1 MRFVWAVV
9 AFVLAAGLIAAG
21 IAQRTI
27 FMGPSTQ
34 EVSVAVEEPA
44 PYVLLDGDVLREHPG
59 SQTLLVR
66 GEGEIFAAYGRTADM
81 EAWLADASYNHV
93 TAGKGGELEA
103 ELIPAG
109 AAADGDDAT
118 ATPAPTES
126 PAPAE
131 TPVPSAT
138 PTEGGAAAEP
148 GRNPAGSDL
157 WLDSFTET
165 DALIVDKMQ
174 LPEGVSLI
182 IAYDGT
188 ADAPDDIVIS
198 WPLDTST
205 PLAGPLMAAGA
216 ALLLVGLVLYVLAI
230 RHQRRGRGPRRKG
243 PGPLPATEPIDV
255 AQLPPSER
263 AVIEGSAPAPGDAD
277 EASGGAP
284 AEGPDTAGVGREG
297 TDHAAGERS
306 SDRDRKTERR
316 ATTTDRRRRLLAL
329 PALAVTALLASGCSP
344 DSWPQFGEGTPSPS
358 PSATVIAPENQK
370 PPAVTEAQARRI
382 LQEVSTTLS
391 DADAA
396 MDIALAG
403 TRLDGPALTA
413 RTTEYALRTAL
424 PETPVPAAIPTDDV
438 EVVLPEA
445 TDRWPRTVLLL
456 SKNAGDDTVPP
467 VILTMTQQDPWSNY
481 KVTNMAE
488 MSADAVFPEV
498 AAPWLGTSL
507 VPDDSAFLSIPPSE
521 LATTFADI
529 VDAGETS
536 ASYGLFDEISQK
548 LAQSIRDSRQAV
560 VQNLADN
567 GAAETSQT
575 AFDIVPADSAPVSM
589 ATLDSGAIV
598 AVSLVDTE
606 SVTPT
611 SADAVIRF
619 GDNAQAKA
627 LTGVSESAKGVTT
640 KYEFQLFF
648 SVPSQGSTEQ
658 IRLLAVRQDLLSVEV
673 IK

>member
-1 MRFVWAVV
+1 VRFVWAVV

-21 IAQRTI
+21 IAQRTV

-34 EVSVAVEEPA
+34 ETTVAVEEPA

-59 SQTLLVR
+59 AQTLLVR
-66 GEGEIFAAYGRTADM
+66 GDGDIFAAYGRTADM

-93 TAGKGGELEA
+93 TVGKDGELDV
-103 ELIPAG
+103 ELMD
-109 AAADGDDAT
+109 AAAAGGDDEAT
-118 ATPAPTES
+118 DAPEATPAPE
-126 PAPAE
+126 E
-131 TPVPSAT
+131 TPAD
-138 PTEGGAAAEP
+138 GAEAPES
-148 GRNPAGSDL
+148 GRNPVGSDL
-157 WLDSFTET
+157 WLDSFTDT
-165 DALIVDKMQ
+165 DALIADMQ
-174 LPEGVSLI
+174 LPEGVSVLI
-182 IAYDGT
+182 AHDGT
-188 ADAPDDIVIS
+188 VDAPDDIVVS

-216 ALLLVGLVLYVLAI
+216 AVLLVGLVLYVLAI

-263 AVIEGSAPAPGDAD
+263 EAIEESSTTGSADGSAPAARAGDAD
-277 EASGGAP
+277 VVQGDGEKGSVGEGG
-284 AEGPDTAGVGREG
+284 TADDR
-297 TDHAAGERS
+297 RS
-306 SDRDRKTERR
+306 EMR
-316 ATTTDRRRRLLAL
+316 ATQPTRRRRMLAV
-329 PALAVTALLASGCSP
+329 PALALTALLATGCSA

-370 PPAVTEAQARRI
+370 PPAVTEAQAKRI
-382 LQEVSTTLS
+382 LQDVSATLS

-396 MDIALAG
+396 MDIDLAG

-413 RTTEYALRTAL
+413 RKTEYALRTAL
-424 PETPVPAAIPTDDV
+424 PDTAVPAAIPTDDV
-438 EVVLPEA
+438 EVMLPEA

-456 SKNAGDDTVPP
+456 SKSDGDDTVPP
-467 VILTMTQQDPWSNY
+467 VVLTMTQQDPWSNY
-481 KVTNMAE
+481 KVNNMAE

-507 VPDDSAFLSIPPSE
+507 VPDDSAFLSLPPGE
-521 LATTFADI
+521 LAATFSDV
-529 VDAGETS
+529 VDAGEQS
-536 ASYGLFDEISQK
+536 ASYGMFDEISQN
-548 LAQSIRDSRQAV
+548 LATSIRDSRQAV

-567 GAAETSQT
+567 GAAATSQT
-575 AFDIVPADSAPVSM
+575 AFDIAPADSAPVSM
-589 ATLDSGAIV
+589 TTLGSGAIV

-606 SVTPT
+606 TVTPT

-627 LTGVSESAKGVTT
+627 LTGVTESAKGVTT

-648 SVPSQGSTEQ
+648 SVPAQGSTEQ

>member
-66 GEGEIFAAYGRTADM
+66 GEGDIFAAYGRTADM
-81 EAWLADASYNHV
+81 QAWLADASYNHV
-93 TAGKGGELEA
+93 TAGNDGELES

-109 AAADGDDAT
+109 AITDGDGAT
-118 ATPAPTES
+118 ATPAPAES

-131 TPVPSAT
+131 TPVPSET
-138 PTEGGAAAEP
+138 PAEDGAAPEA

-188 ADAPDDIVIS
+188 ADAPDDITIS

-216 ALLLVGLVLYVLAI
+216 AMLLAGLVLYVLAI

-263 AVIEGSAPAPGDAD
+263 AAIETSPADATAD
-277 EASGGAP
+277 SDSSGAP
-284 AEGPDTAGVGREG
+284 AN
-297 TDHAAGERS
+297 AAGAGQED
-306 SDRDRKTERR
+306 SDDAAGADAPERDRKTERR
-316 ATTTDRRRRLLAL
+316 ATTTGRRRLLAL

-358 PSATVIAPENQK
+358 PSATVIAPDNQK
-370 PPAVTEAQARRI
+370 PPAVTESQARRI
-382 LQEVSTTLS
+382 LQEVSTTLA

-413 RTTEYALRTAL
+413 RTTEYALRTAV
-424 PETPVPAAIPTDDV
+424 PETPVPAVIPTDDV

-456 SKNAGDDTVPP
+456 SKSAGDDTVPP

-481 KVTNMAE
+481 KVTTMAE

-507 VPDDSAFLSIPPSE
+507 VPDDSAFLSLPPSE
-521 LATTFADI
+521 LAETFADI
-529 VDAGETS
+529 VDTGETS
-536 ASYGLFDEISQK
+536 ASYGLFDEISQN

-575 AFDIVPADSAPVSM
+575 AFDIIPADSAPVSM

-627 LTGVSESAKGVTT
+627 LTGVTESAKGVTT

-648 SVPSQGSTEQ
+648 SVPAQGSTEQ

>member
-21 IAQRTI
+21 IAQRTV

-34 EVSVAVEEPA
+34 ETSVAVEEPA

-59 SQTLLVR
+59 AQTLLVR
-66 GEGEIFAAYGRTADM
+66 GDGDIFAAYGRTADM
-81 EAWLADASYNHV
+81 EAWLADTSYNHV
-93 TAGKGGELEA
+93 SVGKDGELDV
-103 ELIPAG
+103 ELVDP
-109 AAADGDDAT
+109 AAAGDDEST
-118 ATPAPTES
+118 DDPEATPAPEET
-126 PAPAE
+126 PAE
-131 TPVPSAT
+131 D
-138 PTEGGAAAEP
+138 GAAAEA
-148 GRNPAGSDL
+148 GRSPVGSDL
-157 WLDSFTET
+157 WLDSFTDT
-165 DALIVDKMQ
+165 DALIADMQ
-174 LPEGVSLI
+174 LPEGVSLL
-182 IAYDGT
+182 IAHDGT
-188 ADAPDDIVIS
+188 ADAPDDIVVS

-216 ALLLVGLVLYVLAI
+216 AVLLVGLVLYVLGI

-263 AVIEGSAPAPGDAD
+263 KAIEESSTTVNDEDSTPADHAVDSENAPGDG
-277 EASGGAP
+277 ASGA
-284 AEGPDTAGVGREG
+284 ATEGDTAGDR
-297 TDHAAGERS
+297 RS
-306 SDRDRKTERR
+306 EMR
-316 ATTTDRRRRLLAL
+316 ATPPTRRRRMIAI
-329 PALAVTALLASGCSP
+329 PALALTALLATGCSA

-370 PPAVTEAQARRI
+370 PPAVTEAQAKRI
-382 LQEVSTTLS
+382 LQEVSATLS

-396 MDIALAG
+396 MDIDLAG

-413 RTTEYALRTAL
+413 RKTEYALRTAL
-424 PETPVPAAIPTDDV
+424 PDTAVPAAIPTDDV
-438 EVVLPEA
+438 EVMLPEA

-456 SKNAGDDTVPP
+456 SKSDGDDTVPP
-467 VILTMTQQDPWSNY
+467 VILTMTQQDPWSQY
-481 KVTNMAE
+481 KVNNMAE

-507 VPDDSAFLSIPPSE
+507 VPDDSAFLSLPPGE
-521 LATTFADI
+521 LAATFSDV
-529 VDAGETS
+529 VDAGEQS
-536 ASYGLFDEISQK
+536 ASYGLFDEISQN
-548 LAQSIRDSRQAV
+548 LAKSIRDSRQAV

-567 GAAETSQT
+567 GAAATSQT
-575 AFDIVPADSAPVSM
+575 AFDIAPADSAPVSM
-589 ATLDSGAIV
+589 TTLGSGAIV

-606 SVTPT
+606 TVTPT

-627 LTGVSESAKGVTT
+627 LTGVTESAKGVTT

-648 SVPSQGSTEQ
+648 SVPAQGSTEQ

>member
-21 IAQRTI
+21 IAQRTV

-34 EVSVAVEEPA
+34 ETSVAVEEPA
-44 PYVLLDGDVLREHPG
+44 PYVLMDGDVLREHPG
-59 SQTLLVR
+59 AQTLLVR
-66 GEGEIFAAYGRTADM
+66 GDGDIFAAYGRTADM

-93 TAGKGGELEA
+93 TVGKDGELDV
-103 ELIPAG
+103 ELVD
-109 AAADGDDAT
+109 AAAAGDDDTSTDAPE
-118 ATPAPTES
+118 ATPAPE
-126 PAPAE
+126 E
-131 TPVPSAT
+131 TPADD
-138 PTEGGAAAEP
+138 GAAVDA
-148 GRNPAGSDL
+148 GRSPVGSDL
-157 WLDSFTET
+157 WLDSFTDT
-165 DALIVDKMQ
+165 DALIADMQ
-174 LPEGVSLI
+174 LPEGVSLL
-182 IAYDGT
+182 IAHDGT
-188 ADAPDDIVIS
+188 ADAPDDIVVS

-216 ALLLVGLVLYVLAI
+216 AVLLVGLVLYVLGI

-263 AVIEGSAPAPGDAD
+263 KAIEESSSKASDTGTAPADHSEDAEAVQGNGAGGSATEDD
-277 EASGGAP
+277 
-284 AEGPDTAGVGREG
+284 
-297 TDHAAGERS
+297 AAG
-306 SDRDRKTERR
+306 DRKTEMR
-316 ATTTDRRRRLLAL
+316 ATPPPRRRRMIAI
-329 PALAVTALLASGCSP
+329 PALALTALLATGCSA

-370 PPAVTEAQARRI
+370 PPAVTEAQAKRI
-382 LQEVSTTLS
+382 LQDVSATLS

-396 MDIALAG
+396 MDIDLAG

-413 RTTEYALRTAL
+413 RKTEYALRTAV
-424 PETPVPAAIPTDDV
+424 PDTAVPAAIPTDDV
-438 EVVLPEA
+438 EVILPEA

-456 SKNAGDDTVPP
+456 SKSDGDDTVPP
-467 VILTMTQQDPWSNY
+467 VVLTMTQQDPWSNY
-481 KVTNMAE
+481 KVNNMAE

-507 VPDDSAFLSIPPSE
+507 VPDDSAFLSLPPGE
-521 LATTFADI
+521 LAATFSDV
-529 VDAGETS
+529 VDAGEQS
-536 ASYGLFDEISQK
+536 ASYGLFDEISQN
-548 LAQSIRDSRQAV
+548 LAKSIRDSRQAV

-567 GAAETSQT
+567 GAAATSQT
-575 AFDIVPADSAPVSM
+575 AFDIAPADSAPVSM
-589 ATLDSGAIV
+589 TTLGSGAIV

-606 SVTPT
+606 TVTPT

-627 LTGVSESAKGVTT
+627 LTGVTESAKGVTT

-648 SVPSQGSTEQ
+648 SVPAQGSTEQ

>member
-93 TAGKGGELEA
+93 TAGKDGELEA
-103 ELIPAG
+103 ELVPAG
-109 AAADGDDAT
+109 ATDDGDEPT
-118 ATPAPTES
+118 ASPAPTES
-126 PAPAE
+126 PAPVE
-131 TPVPSAT
+131 TPAPSAT
-138 PTEGGAAAEP
+138 PAEDGAAAET

-165 DALIVDKMQ
+165 DALIVDNMQ
-174 LPEGVSLI
+174 IPEGVSLI

-188 ADAPDDIVIS
+188 QDAPDDIAIS

-216 ALLLVGLVLYVLAI
+216 AMLLAGLVLYVLAI

-263 AVIEGSAPAPGDAD
+263 AAIEGSAADAP
-277 EASGGAP
+277 EASAPSGEGA
-284 AEGPDTAGVGREG
+284 DTAGAGSEG
-297 TDHAAGERS
+297 SDDAADAQS
-306 SDRDRKTERR
+306 PDRDRKSEMR

-370 PPAVTEAQARRI
+370 PPAVTESQAKRI

-424 PETPVPAAIPTDDV
+424 PETPVPAVIPTDDV

-456 SKNAGDDTVPP
+456 SKDAADDTVPP
-467 VILTMTQQDPWSNY
+467 VILTMTQQDPWSSY

-507 VPDDSAFLSIPPSE
+507 VPDDSAFLSLPPSE
-521 LATTFADI
+521 LAATFADI

-536 ASYGLFDEISQK
+536 ASYGLFDEISQN

-575 AFDIVPADSAPVSM
+575 AFDIIPADSAPVSM

-627 LTGVSESAKGVTT
+627 LTGVTESAKGVTT

>member
-34 EVSVAVEEPA
+34 EVSVAAEEPA
-44 PYVLLDGDVLREHPG
+44 PFVLMDGDVLREHPG
-59 SQTLLVR
+59 SQTLLIR

-81 EAWLADASYNHV
+81 QAWLADSSYNHV
-93 TAGKGGELEA
+93 TVGDDGDLDVDLVAAGS
-103 ELIPAG
+103 
-109 AAADGDDAT
+109 AADGDSSS
-118 ATPAPTES
+118 ES

-131 TPVPSAT
+131 TP
-138 PTEGGAAAEP
+138 AAAETP
-148 GRNPAGSDL
+148 APAETPADDGAAVESGRNPAGSDL

-165 DALIVDKMQ
+165 DTLIADNMQ

-188 ADAPDDIVIS
+188 ADAPDDIVVS

-216 ALLLVGLVLYVLAI
+216 AMLLVGLVLYVLAI

-243 PGPLPATEPIDV
+243 PGPLPATEPINV

-263 AVIEGSAPAPGDAD
+263 AALEDGTTTGVDDESDRAGDAHPED
-277 EASGGAP
+277 
-284 AEGPDTAGVGREG
+284 
-297 TDHAAGERS
+297 AAGPKS
-306 SDRDRKTERR
+306 SEHDQKAEMRVRPVN
-316 ATTTDRRRRLLAL
+316 RRRRLLAL
-329 PALAVTALLASGCSP
+329 PALAVTAVLASGCSP
-344 DSWPQFGEGTPSPS
+344 DSWPQLGEGTPSPS
-358 PSATVIAPENQK
+358 PSATVIAPDNQK
-370 PPAVTEAQARRI
+370 PPAVTEAQAKRI

-413 RTTEYALRTAL
+413 RTTEYALRTAV
-424 PETPVPAAIPTDDV
+424 PETPVPAALPTDDV

-456 SKNAGDDTVPP
+456 SKSADDDTVPP

-488 MSADAVFPEV
+488 MSADAVFPDV
-498 AAPWLGTSL
+498 AASWLGTSL
-507 VPDDSAFLSIPPSE
+507 VPDDSAFLSIPPAE
-521 LATTFADI
+521 LAATFADV
-529 VDAGETS
+529 VDAGEES
-536 ASYGLFDEISQK
+536 ASWGSFDPISQN

-575 AFDIVPADSAPVSM
+575 AFDIVPADSEPVSM
-589 ATLDSGAIV
+589 TTLDSGAIV
-598 AVSLVDTE
+598 AVSLIDTE

-611 SADAVIRF
+611 SADAVIRL
-619 GDNAQAKA
+619 GDANPQAKA
-627 LTGVSESAKGVTT
+627 LTGVTESAKGFTT

-648 SVPSQGSTEQ
+648 SVPAQGSTEQ
-658 IRLLAVRQDLLSVEV
+658 IRLMAVRQDLLSVEV

>member
-34 EVSVAVEEPA
+34 EVSVAAEEPA
-44 PYVLLDGDVLREHPG
+44 PFVLMDGDVLREHPG
-59 SQTLLVR
+59 SQTLLIR

-81 EAWLADASYNHV
+81 QAWLADSSYNHV
-93 TAGKGGELEA
+93 TVGDDGDLNVELVAAGS
-103 ELIPAG
+103 
-109 AAADGDDAT
+109 AADGDSSS
-118 ATPAPTES
+118 ES

-131 TPVPSAT
+131 TPAAAET
-138 PTEGGAAAEP
+138 PAPAETPADDGAAAES

-165 DALIVDKMQ
+165 DTLIADNMQ

-188 ADAPDDIVIS
+188 ADAPDDIVVS

-216 ALLLVGLVLYVLAI
+216 AMLLVGLVLYVLAI

-243 PGPLPATEPIDV
+243 PGPLPATEPINV

-263 AVIEGSAPAPGDAD
+263 AALEDGTTTGVDESDRAGDARPED
-277 EASGGAP
+277 EAGPKSSERDQK
-284 AEGPDTAGVGREG
+284 AEMRVRPVN
-297 TDHAAGERS
+297 
-306 SDRDRKTERR
+306 
-316 ATTTDRRRRLLAL
+316 RRRRLLAL
-329 PALAVTALLASGCSP
+329 PALAVTAVLASGCSP
-344 DSWPQFGEGTPSPS
+344 DSWPQLGEGTPSPS
-358 PSATVIAPENQK
+358 PSATVIAPDNQK
-370 PPAVTEAQARRI
+370 PPAVTEAQAKRI

-413 RTTEYALRTAL
+413 RTTEYVLRTAV
-424 PETPVPAAIPTDDV
+424 PETPVPAALPTDDV

-456 SKNAGDDTVPP
+456 SKSADDDTVPP

-488 MSADAVFPEV
+488 MSADAVFPDV
-498 AAPWLGTSL
+498 AASWLGTSL
-507 VPDDSAFLSIPPSE
+507 VPDDSAFLSIPPAE
-521 LATTFADI
+521 LAATFADV
-529 VDAGETS
+529 VDAGEES
-536 ASYGLFDEISQK
+536 ASWGLFDPISQN

-575 AFDIVPADSAPVSM
+575 AFDIVPADSEPVSM
-589 ATLDSGAIV
+589 TTLDSGAIV
-598 AVSLVDTE
+598 AVSLIDTE

-611 SADAVIRF
+611 SADAVIRL
-619 GDNAQAKA
+619 GDANPQAKA
-627 LTGVSESAKGVTT
+627 LTGVTESAKGFTT

-648 SVPSQGSTEQ
+648 SVPAQGSTEQ
-658 IRLLAVRQDLLSVEV
+658 IRLMAVRQDLLSVEV

>member
-21 IAQRTI
+21 IAQRTV

-34 EVSVAVEEPA
+34 ETSVAVEEPA

-59 SQTLLVR
+59 AQTLLVR
-66 GEGEIFAAYGRTADM
+66 GDGDIFAAYGRTADM

-93 TAGKGGELEA
+93 TVGKDGELDV
-103 ELIPAG
+103 ELVD
-109 AAADGDDAT
+109 AAAAGEDDADT
-118 ATPAPTES
+118 DAPEATPAPE
-126 PAPAE
+126 E
-131 TPVPSAT
+131 TPADD
-138 PTEGGAAAEP
+138 GAAAEA
-148 GRNPAGSDL
+148 GRSPVGSDL
-157 WLDSFTET
+157 WLDSFTDT
-165 DALIVDKMQ
+165 DALIADMQ
-174 LPEGVSLI
+174 LPEGVSLL
-182 IAYDGT
+182 IAHDGT
-188 ADAPDDIVIS
+188 ADAPDDIVVS

-216 ALLLVGLVLYVLAI
+216 AVLLVGLVLYVLGI

-263 AVIEGSAPAPGDAD
+263 KAIEESSTTETDRGSTPAEHAVDAENAQEGSAN
-277 EASGGAP
+277 
-284 AEGPDTAGVGREG
+284 EGDTAG
-297 TDHAAGERS
+297 
-306 SDRDRKTERR
+306 DRKSEMR
-316 ATTTDRRRRLLAL
+316 ATPTRKRRMFAV
-329 PALAVTALLASGCSP
+329 PALALTALLATGCSA
-344 DSWPQFGEGTPSPS
+344 DSWPQFGAGTPSPS

-370 PPAVTEAQARRI
+370 PPAVTEAQAKRI
-382 LQEVSTTLS
+382 LQDVSATLS

-396 MDIALAG
+396 MDIDLAG

-413 RTTEYALRTAL
+413 RKTEYALRTAL
-424 PETPVPAAIPTDDV
+424 PDTAVPAAIPTDDV
-438 EVVLPEA
+438 EVMLPEA

-456 SKNAGDDTVPP
+456 SKSDGDDTVPP
-467 VILTMTQQDPWSNY
+467 VVLTMTQQDPWSNY
-481 KVTNMAE
+481 KVNNMAE

-507 VPDDSAFLSIPPSE
+507 VPDDSAFLSMPPGE
-521 LATTFADI
+521 LAATFSDV
-529 VDAGETS
+529 VDAGEQS
-536 ASYGLFDEISQK
+536 ASYGLFDEISQN
-548 LAQSIRDSRQAV
+548 LAKSIRDSRQAV

-567 GAAETSQT
+567 GAAATSQT
-575 AFDIVPADSAPVSM
+575 AFDIAPADSAPVSM
-589 ATLDSGAIV
+589 TTLGSGAIV

-606 SVTPT
+606 TVTPT

-627 LTGVSESAKGVTT
+627 LTGVTESAKGVTT

-648 SVPSQGSTEQ
+648 SVPAQGSTEQ